1 MKKITFLILAL
12 VSAAFLVLTTGCEKA
27 EGQGST
33 DYGRTVAGVYT
44 GKLLYGTEII
54 EDAYVVRLNRVSST
68 VVTMYADFFGDDLCA
83 NFNIS
88 REGNVYSLYS
98 ATVYNMTTTVSGKQ
112 ITINYL
118 TTGGNMYTFSGAKD

>member
-1 MKKITFLILAL
+1 MKKIKSLILAL
-12 VSAAFLVLTTGCEKA
+12 VGAACLFLTASCDKE
-27 EGQGST
+27 EGQSST
-33 DYGRTVAGVYT
+33 DFGRAVAGVYT

-68 VVTMYADFFGDDLCA
+68 VVTMYADFFGDDLSA

-88 REGNVYSLYS
+88 KDGNVYSLYS

-112 ITINYL
+112 MTLNYL